1 VLLLSL
7 FGFTSI
13 LLFKL
18 VIKIPSGKLLF
29 ILTSKDFRSE
39 LVLFETLIDKT
50 FSPYFNLTG
59 IEEFAKKSKETKK
72 NEASNKV

>member
-1 VLLLSL
+1 
-7 FGFTSI
+7 
-13 LLFKL
+13 LFKL

-29 ILTSKDFRSE
+29 ILTAKDFRSE

-72 NEASNKV
+72 MRQVIKFSFRIIVLR